1 MKQKAQPYKAQ
12 RMEGIAEY
20 VFAPLLR
27 LVRELEQK
35 SERPVLNLAI
45 GDPDIP
51 PSNTYLAALQHFYQ
65 EPSAHRYPGY
75 VAIPEFRD
83 TLIRWYEERFGVTL
97 SEDELLPLCGAKDGI
112 AHLPWAILNSGDE
125 VLIPDPGYPAYAS
138 SVQLV
143 GAIPIVY
150 SVHATGSSIDHNELA
165 RICTPKTRCLWLNAP
180 SNPTGA
186 TLTKTE
192 LVWIVELAR
201 KHNLIILYDN
211 TYAEITFNG
220 YRAPSIL
227 QIPEAREIAIEIGS
241 FSKTFS
247 FAGYRMGWAVG
258 NKNIIAALAKL
269 KSLVDSGLSLPLQH
283 LGAFALSNFD
293 QKWHDTM
300 LSTYQRRREILATKL
315 RRLGLTFALP
325 QGALYIWAK
334 IPDSAIN
341 AETFCMELLNRK
353 RVLLAPGTAFGR
365 NGERFVRVSIC
376 INIDKIDEYIK

>member
-1 MKQKAQPYKAQ
+1 MKQITKPHQVQ

-27 LVRELEQK
+27 QVRVLEQK
-35 SERPVLNLAI
+35 SKRPVLNLAI

-51 PSNTYLAALQHFYQ
+51 PSSMYRAALRKFYQ

-75 VAIPEFRD
+75 TAIQEFRNA
-83 TLIRWYEERFGVTL
+83 LIYWYSERFGVILT
-97 SEDELLPLCGAKDGI
+97 EDELLPLCGAKDGI
-112 AHLPWAILNSGDE
+112 THLPWAILNPGDE
-125 VLIPDPGYPAYAS
+125 VLTPDPGYPAYAS

-143 GAIPIVY
+143 GAIPVAY
-150 SVHATGSSIDHNELA
+150 SIHATENHIDYKELA
-165 RICTPKTRCLWLNAP
+165 RICTPRTRCLWINAP

-192 LVWIVELAR
+192 LVQIVDFAL

-227 QIPEAREIAIEIGS
+227 EISGTKDVAVEIGS

-258 NKNIIAALAKL
+258 NKDIIASLAKI
-269 KSLVDSGLSLPLQH
+269 KSLVDSGLSLPLQR
-283 LGAFALSNFD
+283 LGTFALCNFD

-300 LSTYQRRREILATKL
+300 LSTYRRRRKILATKL
-315 RRLGLTFALP
+315 RGLGLSFVLP

-341 AETFCMELLNRK
+341 TETFCMELLNRK
-353 RVLLAPGTAFGR
+353 HVLLAPGTAFGK
-365 NGERFVRVSIC
+365 NGERFVRASIC
-376 INIDKIDEYIK
+376 VTMDNIDKYI